1 MEHLLEPIP
10 LRHTV
15 GNNYYE
21 YFDQLSK
28 NVDYAKLDENNH
40 TGCININD
48 KSYTITLGEFLS
60 FVNKCNGPEE
70 PVQVPFTARKNI
82 NIDLFPQFSNAQ
94 TEKDPERGYISQKDG
109 KGAGRFSNYED
120 HEYDS
125 TNENENERK
134 DNVWEESSKINY
146 NEGEFDLKKLI
157 YSGDKWEQEFE
168 WSDQVKKI
176 NEEVFHNP
184 SFRLNQLSAINCIL
198 SNNDTFVIIPTG
210 GGKSLCFQLPAVYD
224 TLMGRESTTIVIMPL
239 LSLIEDQV
247 NRLNELNISCRA
259 IVGDLKLSE
268 KLSILKD
275 LSRSGKR
282 YGGGSGGYK
291 GGEGGSDISVLFI
304 TPESLVSSNILK
316 NSLLTMY
323 RNRRI
328 SRFVLDEVHCVSQ
341 WGNDFRPNYGKL
353 GMIRANFPEVPILAL
368 TATATESVI
377 KDVILKLNLRDV
389 VVFKSDFNRKNLEY
403 LVVEKQR
410 SFKLAIKQLI
420 EIVANFK
427 DSCGIVYC
435 FSCNESERVSRELSK
450 VTSCYHYH
458 AQMSTTMRTR
468 VYNDWINDNVKV
480 IVATIA
486 FGMGID
492 KKDVRFVVHFSL
504 SKSIENYFQE
514 SGRAGRDQ
522 RKSTCILMYDYH
534 DVERLM
540 LLTSPYS
547 TANRYAKNKKMQDV
561 ETNTDKLLSM
571 MDYCEEKI
579 LCRRM
584 MLLGYFGQRFTSKC
598 IIPCD
603 NCKITPNNTVA
614 TLNTQSSQQT
624 NTNTYSQQ
632 TNTNTYSQQTNTNTY
647 SQQTNTNT
655 YNSDINRART
665 SNLNMP
671 VKPFRLMNFY
681 EHSQYICKNLFS
693 CSRSLTLNDLH
704 KLLMDKSIKQG
715 KGNELLQGYL
725 KSKGI
730 DSKTA
735 MLLLKKMIIHKLL
748 QIRIV
753 QNENSFT
760 LYYIQPNRNYYNYLK
775 SMSKLIMPYPKEP
788 KREKKTEKEKRKEK
802 APKDEARKA
811 KIKVKK
817 AKSEVKRAKSDS
829 KKVKSEVKGDK
840 VKSPRSK
847 KKDKHEV
854 KAYGTEENREL
865 GSQGKHDKSSDD
877 KSDSSRP
884 KAKQKSEFTKRKA
897 GEPKKKTK
905 KPKLE

>member
-1 MEHLLEPIP
+1 MEYLLEPIP

-15 GNNYYE
+15 GNNYHE
-21 YFDQLSK
+21 FFDQLSK
-28 NVDYAKLDENNH
+28 NIDYGKLDGNNH
-40 TGCININD
+40 TSCIKIND
-48 KSYTITLGEFLS
+48 NPYTITLREFLS

-70 PVQVPFTARKNI
+70 PVQVPFTLRKNT
-82 NIDLFPQFSNAQ
+82 NICFFPQFSNIQ
-94 TEKDPERGYISQKDG
+94 TEKDPERGYISQKEG
-109 KGAGRFSNYED
+109 KGAGPFPNYED
-120 HEYDS
+120 HECDS
-125 TNENENERK
+125 ADNENPRK
-134 DNVWEESSKINY
+134 ENVWEESSKIYY
-146 NEGEFDLKKLI
+146 NEGELDLKKLI
-157 YSGDKWEQEFE
+157 YSGDKWELEFE
-168 WSDQVKKI
+168 WSAEVKKI

-224 TLMGRESTTIVIMPL
+224 TMMGRESTTIVIMPL

-247 NRLNELNISCRA
+247 NRLNDLNISCRA

-275 LSRSGKR
+275 LSRSGKS
-282 YGGGSGGYK
+282 Y
-291 GGEGGSDISVLFI
+291 EGGSDISVLFI
-304 TPESLVSSNILK
+304 TPESLMSSNILK
-316 NSLLTMY
+316 NSLLSMY
-323 RNRRI
+323 RNGRI

-353 GMIRANFPEVPILAL
+353 GMIRANFPEVPIVAL

-410 SFKLAIKQLI
+410 SFKLAINQLI
-420 EIVANFK
+420 EIVADFK

-435 FSCNESERVSRELSK
+435 LSCNESERVSRELSK
-450 VTSCYHYH
+450 VTSCFHYH
-458 AQMSTTMRTR
+458 AQMSTTMRTQ

-540 LLTSPYS
+540 LLTSPHS
-547 TANRYAKNKKMQDV
+547 MANRYTKNKKTQDV
-561 ETNTDKLLSM
+561 ETNTEKLLSM

-603 NCKITPNNTVA
+603 NCKMTPNSSVS
-614 TLNTQSSQQT
+614 TLNTHSSQQT
-624 NTNTYSQQ
+624 IISA
-632 TNTNTYSQQTNTNTY
+632 
-647 SQQTNTNT
+647 
-655 YNSDINRART
+655 YNSDTNMART

-681 EHSQYICKNLFS
+681 EHAQYICKNLFS
-693 CSRSLTLNDLH
+693 CTRSLTLNDLH

-730 DSKTA
+730 DYKTG
-735 MLLLKKMIIHKLL
+735 MILLKKMIIHRLL

-753 QNENSFT
+753 QNDNAFT
-760 LYYIQPNRNYYNYLK
+760 LYYIQPNTNYYNHLK
-775 SMSKLIMPYPKEP
+775 SMTKLIMPYSREP
-788 KREKKTEKEKRKEK
+788 KSEKKPEKEIRKEK
-802 APKDEARKA
+802 APKNKARKA
-811 KIKVKK
+811 MIKVKR
-817 AKSEVKRAKSDS
+817 AKSEVKRAKSHS
-829 KKVKSEVKGDK
+829 KKVKSEVKRAK
-840 VKSPRSK
+840 IKSPARR

-854 KAYGTEENREL
+854 KMDTAEGNQGL
-865 GSQGKHDKSSDD
+865 GSQGKHDKYNGG
-877 KSDSSRP
+877 KPDSGRS
-884 KAKQKSEFTKRKA
+884 KAKHKGKSTKGKAGETKRK
-897 GEPKKKTK
+897 TK
-905 KPKLE
+905 RPKLE

>member
-28 NVDYAKLDENNH
+28 NVHYAKLGGNNH
-40 TGCININD
+40 KGCININD
-48 KSYTITLGEFLS
+48 KPYTITLSEFFS
-60 FVNKCNGPEE
+60 FVNKCKGPGE
-70 PVQVPFTARKNI
+70 PVQVPFTTRKNI
-82 NIDLFPQFSNAQ
+82 NIDLFPQFGNTH

-109 KGAGRFSNYED
+109 KGAGRFSNYQD
-120 HEYDS
+120 HDYDS
-125 TNENENERK
+125 TNENEEERK
-134 DNVWEESSKINY
+134 QNVWEESSKINY

-168 WSDQVKKI
+168 WSNQVKKI

-224 TLMGRESTTIVIMPL
+224 TLTGRGSTTIVIMPL

-247 NRLNELNISCRA
+247 NRLKELKISCRA

-275 LSRSGKR
+275 LSRGTK
-282 YGGGSGGYK
+282 GPGGYQ

-316 NSLLTMY
+316 NSLLSMY
-323 RNRRI
+323 RNGQI

-353 GMIRANFPEVPILAL
+353 GMIRANFPEVPIVAL

-403 LVVEKQR
+403 VVVEKQR
-410 SFKLAIKQLI
+410 SFKLAIKQLT
-420 EIVANFK
+420 EIVENFK

-450 VTSCYHYH
+450 VTSCFHYH
-458 AQMSTTMRTR
+458 AQMSTAMRTR
-468 VYNDWINDNVKV
+468 VYNDWINDNVRV

-504 SKSIENYFQE
+504 SKSVENYFQE

-547 TANRYAKNKKMQDV
+547 AANRYAKNKKTQDV
-561 ETNTDKLLSM
+561 ETNTCKLLSM

-603 NCKITPNNTVA
+603 NCKITPNSTVT
-614 TLNTQSSQQT
+614 TLNTPSSQATST
-624 NTNTYSQQ
+624 NAGSQQ
-632 TNTNTYSQQTNTNTY
+632 ANTSAHGGDTT
-647 SQQTNTNT
+647 
-655 YNSDINRART
+655 RARAG
-665 SNLNMP
+665 NLNMP

-681 EHSQYICKNLFS
+681 EHAQHICKSLFS

-735 MLLLKKMIIHKLL
+735 MLLLKKMIIHRLL

-760 LYYIQPNRNYYNYLK
+760 LYYIQPNRNYYNYLT

-788 KREKKTEKEKRKEK
+788 RGEKKPENERRKER
-802 APKDEARKA
+802 AIRDEARKA
-811 KIKVKK
+811 KIKVKR
-817 AKSEVKRAKSDS
+817 AKSKDKGAKSDS
-829 KKVKSEVKGDK
+829 KKAKPEVKGDK
-840 VKSPRSK
+840 VKSSERK
-847 KKDKHEV
+847 KKEKSEV
-854 KAYGTEENREL
+854 KTDVTGEHEAL
-865 GSQGKHDKSSDD
+865 ISQGKHDKSNDG
-877 KSDSSRP
+877 KPDSSRP
-884 KAKQKSEFTKRKA
+884 KAKRKSESTKRKA
-897 GEPKKKTK
+897 GDTEKRTK